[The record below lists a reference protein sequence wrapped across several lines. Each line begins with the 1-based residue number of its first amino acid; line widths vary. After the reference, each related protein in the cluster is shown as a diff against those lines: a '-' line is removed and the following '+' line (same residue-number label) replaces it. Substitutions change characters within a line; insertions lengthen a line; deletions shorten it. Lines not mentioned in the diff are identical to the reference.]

1 MTLDQLK
8 YFETAANTLH
18 IGKAAQLLNIS
29 QPSLSISIKK
39 LEAEL
44 EVPLFQSEGRG
55 IALTSYGRDLLP
67 YARSIL
73 QQTEAAKKHL
83 KKEADKLNMEIHF
96 AYTASIA
103 YLCIPRLFRDFMAA
117 TKGKYLIYSDEMPS
131 DKIAEGIKE
140 GRFDLG
146 ICSRIEP
153 DPDIVQIPIIYQ
165 PFVLILP
172 SSAPYAGLDFATPED
187 IQEIPFVSYL
197 TDYPMY
203 RQVSGLFQ
211 KYVLTPQITHFAYS
225 EDSIAQLVSQ
235 ELGISI
241 VAETESLASY
251 ENIRILRPSWLTDG
265 RYLYLTYHRLR
276 HQGDGARA
284 MTEFVKNFWKV
295 SL

>member
-55 IALTSYGRDLLP
+55 IALTSYGRELLP

-73 QQTEAAKKHL
+73 QQTEAVKKHL

-140 GRFDLG
+140 GCFDLG

-211 KYVLTPQITHFAYS
+211 KYGLTPQITHFAYS

-284 MTEFVKNFWKV
+284 MTEFIKNSF
-295 SL
+295 S

>member
-1 MTLDQLK
+1 M
-8 YFETAANTLH
+8 ET
-18 IGKAAQLLNIS
+18 
-29 QPSLSISIKK
+29 
-39 LEAEL
+39 
-44 EVPLFQSEGRG
+44 
-55 IALTSYGRDLLP
+55 
-67 YARSIL
+67 
-73 QQTEAAKKHL
+73 
-83 KKEADKLNMEIHF
+83 HF

-172 SSAPYAGLDFATPED
+172 SSAPYAGLDFATPAD
-187 IQEIPFVSYL
+187 IQAIPFVSYL

-211 KYVLTPQITHFAYS
+211 KYGLTPQITHFAYS

>member
-103 YLCIPRLFRDFMAA
+103 YLCIPRLFRDFMSA

-211 KYVLTPQITHFAYS
+211 KYGLTPQITHFAYS

-251 ENIRILRPSWLTDG
+251 ENIRILRPAWLTDG

-284 MTEFVKNFWKV
+284 MTEFIKNSF
-295 SL
+295 S

>member
-39 LEAEL
+39 LEAEP

-55 IALTSYGRDLLP
+55 IALTSYGRELLP

-73 QQTEAAKKHL
+73 QQTEAVKKHL
-83 KKEADKLNMEIHF
+83 KKEADKLNIEIHF

-211 KYVLTPQITHFAYS
+211 KYGLTPQITHFAYS

-284 MTEFVKNFWKV
+284 MTEFIKNSF
-295 SL
+295 S

>member
-211 KYVLTPQITHFAYS
+211 KYGLTPQITHFAYS

-241 VAETESLASY
+241 VAETESVSSVLPGLQMGVISILLTIASV
-251 ENIRILRPSWLTDG
+251 IRETGPGL
-265 RYLYLTYHRLR
+265 
-276 HQGDGARA
+276 
-284 MTEFVKNFWKV
+284 
-295 SL
+295 

>member
-103 YLCIPRLFRDFMAA
+103 YLCVPRLFRNFMAA
-117 TKGKYLIYSDEMPS
+117 SREKISD
-131 DKIAEGIKE
+131 
-140 GRFDLG
+140 L
-146 ICSRIEP
+146 
-153 DPDIVQIPIIYQ
+153 
-165 PFVLILP
+165 
-172 SSAPYAGLDFATPED
+172 
-187 IQEIPFVSYL
+187 
-197 TDYPMY
+197 
-203 RQVSGLFQ
+203 
-211 KYVLTPQITHFAYS
+211 
-225 EDSIAQLVSQ
+225 
-235 ELGISI
+235 
-241 VAETESLASY
+241 
-251 ENIRILRPSWLTDG
+251 LR
-265 RYLYLTYHRLR
+265 
-276 HQGDGARA
+276 
-284 MTEFVKNFWKV
+284 
-295 SL
+295 

>member
-1 MTLDQLK
+1 MNIMTLDQLK

-18 IGKAAQLLNIS
+18 IGKAAQLLKIS

-55 IALTSYGRDLLP
+55 IALTSYGRELLP

-73 QQTEAAKKHL
+73 QQTEAVKKHL
-83 KKEADKLNMEIHF
+83 KKEADKLNIEIHF

-131 DKIAEGIKE
+131 DKLAEGIKE

-211 KYVLTPQITHFAYS
+211 KYGLTPQITHFAYS

-284 MTEFVKNFWKV
+284 MTEFIKNSF
-295 SL
+295 S

>member
-1 MTLDQLK
+1 MTLDQWK
-8 YFETAANTLH
+8 YLETAANTLH
-18 IGKAAQLLNIS
+18 RGKAAQLLNIS

-55 IALTSYGRDLLP
+55 IALTSYGRELLP

-211 KYVLTPQITHFAYS
+211 KYGLTPQITHFAYS

-284 MTEFVKNFWKV
+284 MTEFIKNSF
-295 SL
+295 S

>member
-1 MTLDQLK
+1 
-8 YFETAANTLH
+8 
-18 IGKAAQLLNIS
+18 
-29 QPSLSISIKK
+29 
-39 LEAEL
+39 
-44 EVPLFQSEGRG
+44 
-55 IALTSYGRDLLP
+55 
-67 YARSIL
+67 
-73 QQTEAAKKHL
+73 
-83 KKEADKLNMEIHF
+83 MEIHF

-117 TKGKYLIYSDEMPS
+117 TMGKYLIYSDEMPS

-211 KYVLTPQITHFAYS
+211 KYGLTPQITHFAYS

-284 MTEFVKNFWKV
+284 MTEFIKNSF
-295 SL
+295 S

>member
-1 MTLDQLK
+1 
-8 YFETAANTLH
+8 
-18 IGKAAQLLNIS
+18 
-29 QPSLSISIKK
+29 
-39 LEAEL
+39 
-44 EVPLFQSEGRG
+44 
-55 IALTSYGRDLLP
+55 
-67 YARSIL
+67 
-73 QQTEAAKKHL
+73 
-83 KKEADKLNMEIHF
+83 MEIHF

-103 YLCIPRLFRDFMAA
+103 YLCVPRLFRNFMAA
-117 TKGKYLIYSDEMPS
+117 SREKYLIYSDEMPS

-153 DPDIVQIPIIYQ
+153 DPDIVLIPIIYQ

-172 SSAPYAGLDFATPED
+172 SSAPYASLDFATPED

-203 RQVSGLFQ
+203 RQVFSLFQ
-211 KYVLTPQITHFAYS
+211 KYGLTPQITHFAYS

-241 VAETESLASY
+241 VAETESLTSY

-284 MTEFVKNFWKV
+284 MTEFIKNSF
-295 SL
+295 S

>member
-55 IALTSYGRDLLP
+55 IALTSYGRELLP
-67 YARSIL
+67 SARSTP

-211 KYVLTPQITHFAYS
+211 KYGLTPQITHFAYS

-265 RYLYLTYHRLR
+265 RYLYLTYHHLR

-284 MTEFVKNFWKV
+284 MTEFIKNSF
-295 SL
+295 S

>member
-187 IQEIPFVSYL
+187 IQ
-197 TDYPMY
+197 D
-203 RQVSGLFQ
+203 
-211 KYVLTPQITHFAYS
+211 
-225 EDSIAQLVSQ
+225 
-235 ELGISI
+235 
-241 VAETESLASY
+241 
-251 ENIRILRPSWLTDG
+251 
-265 RYLYLTYHRLR
+265 
-276 HQGDGARA
+276 
-284 MTEFVKNFWKV
+284 
-295 SL
+295 

>member
-241 VAETESLASY
+241 VAETESLTSY

-284 MTEFVKNFWKV
+284 MTEFIKNSF
-295 SL
+295 S

>member
-29 QPSLSISIKK
+29 QPSLCISIKK
-39 LEAEL
+39 LESEL

-55 IALTSYGRDLLP
+55 IALTSYGRELLP

-284 MTEFVKNFWKV
+284 MTEFIKNSF
-295 SL
+295 S

>member
-39 LEAEL
+39 LEAEP

-55 IALTSYGRDLLP
+55 IALTSYGRELLP

-73 QQTEAAKKHL
+73 QQTEAVKKHL
-83 KKEADKLNMEIHF
+83 NKEADKLNIEIHF

-131 DKIAEGIKE
+131 DKLAEGIKE

-211 KYVLTPQITHFAYS
+211 KYGLTPQITHFAYS

-276 HQGDGARA
+276 HQGDGPG
-284 MTEFVKNFWKV
+284 
-295 SL
+295 L

>member
-211 KYVLTPQITHFAYS
+211 KYGLTPQITHFAYS

-265 RYLYLTYHRLR
+265 RYLYLTYHRLC

-284 MTEFVKNFWKV
+284 MTEFIKNSF
-295 SL
+295 S

>member
-55 IALTSYGRDLLP
+55 IALTSYGRELLP

-73 QQTEAAKKHL
+73 QQTEAVKKHL
-83 KKEADKLNMEIHF
+83 KKEADKLNIEIHF

-131 DKIAEGIKE
+131 DKLAEGIKE

-211 KYVLTPQITHFAYS
+211 KYGLTPQITHFAYS

-284 MTEFVKNFWKV
+284 MTEFIKNSF
-295 SL
+295 S

>member
-39 LEAEL
+39 LESEL

-55 IALTSYGRDLLP
+55 IALTSYGRNLLP

-153 DPDIVQIPIIYQ
+153 DPDIVLIPIIYQ

-211 KYVLTPQITHFAYS
+211 KYGLTPQITHFAYS

-241 VAETESLASY
+241 VAETESLTSY

-284 MTEFVKNFWKV
+284 MTEFIKNSF
-295 SL
+295 S